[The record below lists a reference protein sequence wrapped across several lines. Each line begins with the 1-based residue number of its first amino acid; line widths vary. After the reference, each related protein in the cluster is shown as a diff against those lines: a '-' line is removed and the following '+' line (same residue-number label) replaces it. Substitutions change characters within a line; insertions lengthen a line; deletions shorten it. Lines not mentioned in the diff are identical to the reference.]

1 MSNGFPVIPHVFQTK
16 VELEDY
22 LEWGLNNNGHEPVQ
36 SVVDEI
42 GQHWLASRAAPGG
55 DGYDF
60 YFVLIDGDTGYVH
73 ECNGDETGC
82 SVERCNLLGNRLKRS
97 DYGPRFPVLAWIQRG
112 VKILREEDR

>member
-1 MSNGFPVIPHVFQTK
+1 MTSPVTSFPVMPHVFQSRE
-16 VELEDY
+16 ELEEWV
-22 LEWGLNNNGHEPVQ
+22 EWGLNQNGHEPVQ
-36 SVVDEI
+36 SVVDGI

-82 SVERCNLLGNRLKRS
+82 SHERCSILGGGLKRDDFS
-97 DYGPRFPVLAWIQRG
+97 PRFPVLAWIRKG
-112 VKILREEDR
+112 VQLSEH